1 MSGTREEGA
10 PACRR
15 KGWCSSS
22 AALVRYNRD
31 GILGRQFKKKT
42 RVFCTM
48 LSTGAFLKKTRLY
61 SGFKNTY
68 KKSTKKNK
76 KLSLFM
82 NSIMWEGKIRVENQT
97 KT

>member
-31 GILGRQFKKKT
+31 GILIRQFNK
-42 RVFCTM
+42 RLESFCTM
-48 LSTGAFLKKTRLY
+48 LSTGAILQKTRLY

-68 KKSTKKNK
+68 KTIRKKEN
-76 KLSLFM
+76 LSLFM
-82 NSIMWEGKIRVENQT
+82 NSIL
-97 KT
+97 